1 MPKHNPLR
9 DFVSGAGLGML
20 FANAFA
26 NGLFQVNVGTYL
38 KIPKCRPP
46 MKYQSTRQRA
56 RYARQ
61 IANGQITKSNGLV
74 VL

>member
-1 MPKHNPLR
+1 MPTLSR
-9 DFVSGAGLGML
+9 MQGFIGVAGLGML
-20 FANAFA
+20 FANAFS
-26 NGLFQVNVGTYL
+26 NGLFQVNEGTYR
-38 KIPKCRPP
+38 KIPKRRPP

-74 VL
+74 VP